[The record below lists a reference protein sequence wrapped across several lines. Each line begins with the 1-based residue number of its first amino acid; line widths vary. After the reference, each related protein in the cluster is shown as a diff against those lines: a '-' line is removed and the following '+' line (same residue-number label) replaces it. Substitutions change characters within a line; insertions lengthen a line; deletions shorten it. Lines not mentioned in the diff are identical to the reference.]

1 MVDRYP
7 RYIDITA
14 ELYSLKR
21 IIENLRS
28 YIDAQD
34 RQFRDPVYKFIIDI
48 HDDIRD
54 LRFEMDESCLPLFGG
69 KRYDEYLAQN
79 TQIHHPKLDP
89 LIELVRAAE
98 NDPIWRQRLAY
109 FADRLEAVGNEC
121 FTLAGEVRPNIV
133 IIVERWNKDLIPR
146 LRKLTE

>member
-34 RQFRDPVYKFIIDI
+34 RQFRD
-48 HDDIRD
+48 
-54 LRFEMDESCLPLFGG
+54 PLFGG

-133 IIVERWNKDLIPR
+133 IIGERWNKDLIPR